1 MAYPWCVTPQAGTA
15 YQKCRPSCITRCLCI
30 GVVLSCTSED
40 VLFNIFSSVR
50 SSLTSCPFVLQAQST
65 MGTVPLATVREAAG
79 KDLLMFFQLYVI
91 RDRDFT
97 RTLIQ
102 SACLMA

>member
-1 MAYPWCVTPQAGTA
+1 
-15 YQKCRPSCITRCLCI
+15 
-30 GVVLSCTSED
+30 
-40 VLFNIFSSVR
+40 
-50 SSLTSCPFVLQAQST
+50 